1 MTTAATRDR
10 AEHYLT
16 WVNREIDRLRALDAE
31 GGTTALAVE
40 ERMATRLEWDDVVDR
55 YLAVVAAY
63 DDGQL
68 PRDMHSH
75 LLDVSMRL
83 TALVPA
89 LERMRLRR
97 PDPDL
102 LARMRLAAAS

>member
-1 MTTAATRDR
+1 MMRDR

-16 WVNREIDRLRALDAE
+16 WVNREIDHLHALDAA
-31 GGTTALAVE
+31 GGTAALAVE

-63 DDGQL
+63 DKRQL
-68 PRDMHSH
+68 PRVMFPG
-75 LLDVSMRL
+75 LVDVSMRL
-83 TALVPA
+83 ASLAPA
-89 LERMRLRR
+89 LERMRLRQ
-97 PDPDL
+97 PAPDL